1 MVCSQQSRLRV
12 MRMPGGRAQAWAG
25 KQRFD
30 LLRGRELPGAEHRAV
45 VIGYGGT
52 VVPFAYCAQPL

>member
-1 MVCSQQSRLRV
+1 
-12 MRMPGGRAQAWAG
+12 MRTPGGRAQAWAG

>member
-12 MRMPGGRAQAWAG
+12 MRTPGGRAQAWAG
-25 KQRFD
+25 DNGSICCGQ
-30 LLRGRELPGAEHRAV
+30 GAPGAGHRAV

-52 VVPFAYCAQPL
+52 VVPFAYCAQPF